1 MNNIYY
7 ININNSKINNT
18 IYRFS
23 VETITNHL
31 KKSMYIKC
39 LIPCLAILITSFPC
53 FGTTD
58 YYKKNLSRT
67 ADPVII
73 SGRDIPRMI
82 ATEIDGL
89 RMFSYRAGAYV
100 PIPFQIDQRNSK
112 GDWVWDVALE
122 QEKTFD
128 DEDTIGEKIFDE
140 NDLLVF
146 LSKDTGDK
154 GVSSRKYLNAV
165 LVMEI
170 EVLEPVTNSS
180 GWVYL
185 AFYESDIPKVSQERY
200 MNYIPDEQ
208 RIISPV
214 YELVYSKD
222 HIGVLKD
229 MKLNGQLIMDR
240 IKFRINAKFKLGFL
254 KIPLNFNEEDPT
266 GYIDGSITG
275 PVRILQRAVV
285 SMRLP
290 LGIKISDINCDHL
303 YYPEHYEVPLLFS
316 ISSLVK
322 KASLLLT
329 ADYRKYPFHEAYS
342 DGDKLPLI
350 LGQNSPKTLQSILN
364 MKGKWIALSG
374 NLGSVLNIVKLP
386 DNIEKYCTVK
396 PYMLEDPNGKN
407 IPENY
412 IGSEPEAGFEIQTK
426 PGIRKGD
433 YNIYMFFFLS
443 TDPFQPGMKEKAIN
457 IIEGTRKFRVINVT

>member
-1 MNNIYY
+1 
-7 ININNSKINNT
+7 
-18 IYRFS
+18 
-23 VETITNHL
+23 
-31 KKSMYIKC
+31 MYIKC
-39 LIPCLAILITSFPC
+39 LVSCLAILITNVPC
-53 FGTTD
+53 FGSTD
-58 YYKKNLSRT
+58 YYKKNVPLS

-73 SGRDIPRMI
+73 SGSDIPKMI

-89 RMFSYRAGAYV
+89 RMFSYRAGVYE
-100 PIPFQIDQRNSK
+100 PIPFQVDQRNSN
-112 GDWVWDVALE
+112 GDWVWDVALD

-128 DEDTIGEKIFDE
+128 DEDIKGKKIFDE

-146 LSKDTGDK
+146 LSKDIGEK
-154 GVSSRKYLNAV
+154 GVSPRKYLNSV

-170 EVLEPVTNSS
+170 EVIEPATNST
-180 GWVYL
+180 GWTYL
-185 AFYESDIPKVSQERY
+185 AFYDTDIPKVSQVRY

-208 RIISPV
+208 RIISPI
-214 YELVYSKD
+214 YEVVYSKD
-222 HIGVLKD
+222 HIGVLKE

-240 IKFRINAKFKLGFL
+240 IKFRINAKFKLGFV

-266 GYIDGSITG
+266 GYIDGSIMG

-290 LGIKISDINCDHL
+290 LGLKISDINCDHL

-322 KASLLLT
+322 KASLLLS
-329 ADYRKYPFHEAYS
+329 ADYIKYPFQKVHS
-342 DGDKLPLI
+342 NGDKLPLI
-350 LGQNSPKTLQSILN
+350 LGENSSETLQSILN
-364 MKGKWIALSG
+364 MEGDWIALSG
-374 NLGSVLNIVKLP
+374 NLGSVLNMVKLP
-386 DNIEKYCTVK
+386 DNIEEDCTVK
-396 PYMLEDPNGKN
+396 PYMLDDPNGKN

-412 IGSEPEAGFEIQTK
+412 LGSEPEVGFEIQTK

-443 TDPFQPGMKEKAIN
+443 SNPFQPEMKEKAIN
-457 IIEGTRKFRVINVT
+457 IIKRTRKFRVINVT